1 MDDIERLIREA
12 RPESGTR
19 DRPLSARAERELDAL
34 VGKKHHRRVAVFALA
49 AVVVAAVAIGV
60 PLLIPEPESRVVAG
74 PAEIDPS
81 TVLHAAAEKLGATP
95 SAHTGDEAGRLLDGQ
110 GFTPEAQAFL
120 LASIERNGS
129 AVRAERGTEDGYAVW
144 RVTLDD
150 GELVIRIDTGRIVL
164 FIDAAGREHRP

>member
-34 VGKKHHRRVAVFALA
+34 VGKNQHRRVAAFVLV
-49 AVVVAAVAIGV
+49 AVVVAAVAIAV
-60 PLLIPEPESRVVAG
+60 PVLIPEPEPRVAAG

-81 TVLHAAAEKLGATP
+81 TVLHAAAEKLRVTQ
-95 SAHTGDEAGRLLDGQ
+95 SAHTGDEEGTLLDGQ
-110 GFTPEAQAFL
+110 GFTPEAQASL

-150 GELVIRIDTGRIVL
+150 GDLVIRIDTGQIVV
-164 FIDAAGREHRP
+164 FVDEDGIEHRP